1 MSIERIP
8 AVRALPS
15 RDGLSRHEALRRHL
29 RDLRETERRTLLL
42 AHDLSILATLLS
54 LSLALTGRPQWPV
67 ALTWLAVTVT
77 GLYATEQ
84 YALRPHHDR
93 ALTLSILTG
102 FLASLAVAAC
112 FPPLGPTAIALVVAL
127 GAIGLLLPA
136 GRRLLENAL
145 THPVSRQRVLL
156 FGTPLE
162 ASEAYQELQRHPLSG
177 KHPIGLV
184 MTRGYLPQPFPLLV
198 LGQQDQLPH
207 AAERWNADMV
217 VAGLEALQTPSWGRR
232 LPPALGTT
240 DLPTLCARLS
250 GRVPVRR
257 VDARW
262 FVEHFRWR
270 RGWLYKGLARTRD
283 VVVAGT
289 ALISLAPLM
298 MAIALALACE
308 RSGSALLV
316 HPHLGRHGRVFP
328 LHAFRTL
335 GPNRRVTRVGH
346 LLRATRLNKLPHLWS
361 VLWGEMSLIGPTP
374 HPVEMAAE
382 LAGYMP
388 HYQRR
393 HLVKP
398 GLLGWAQV
406 RDPFGPAVRDLE
418 QVLGYDLFYVYQRSH
433 RLDAVILLRSAWV
446 PLARAAAPFSR

>member
-1 MSIERIP
+1 MTIERLPIATP
-8 AVRALPS
+8 VPS
-15 RDGLSRHEALRRHL
+15 RDGLSRHETLRRHL

-42 AHDLSILATLLS
+42 AHDLLVLTALLAVF
-54 LSLALTGRPQWPV
+54 LTDPTTWPI
-67 ALTWLAVTVT
+67 ALTWLVVTPL

-93 ALTLSILTG
+93 ALGISLITG
-102 FLASLAVAAC
+102 FLAAALAAVLVS
-112 FPPLGPTAIALVVAL
+112 PGWPTAIALVLTLA
-127 GAIGLLLPA
+127 AISLVLPA

-145 THPVSRQRVLL
+145 THPLARQRVLL

-162 ASEAYQELQRHPLSG
+162 AAEACRELQAHPLSG
-177 KHPIGLV
+177 KQPIGLV
-184 MTRGYLPQPFPLLV
+184 ITRGYLPQRFPLLV
-198 LGQQDQLPH
+198 LGNQEQLPH
-207 AAERWNADMV
+207 VAERWNADIV
-217 VAGLEALQTPSWGRR
+217 IAGLEALQTPSWWRR
-232 LPPALGTT
+232 LPPALGLT
-240 DLPTLCARLS
+240 DLPTLCSRLS

-257 VDARW
+257 VDERW

-283 VVVAGT
+283 VAVAGT
-289 ALISLAPLM
+289 GLILLAPVM

-308 RSGSALLV
+308 RAGPTLLV
-316 HPHLGRHGRVFP
+316 HPHLGRHSRAFP

-335 GPNRRVTRVGH
+335 DGRRRVTRVGRV
-346 LLRATRLNKLPHLWS
+346 LRATRLNKLPHLWS
-361 VLWGEMSLIGPTP
+361 VLWGEMSLVGPTP

-398 GLLGWAQV
+398 GLTGWAQV
-406 RDPFGPAVRDLE
+406 REPFDPSVRDLE
-418 QVLGYDLFYVYQRSH
+418 RVLGYDLFYVQRRSH
-433 RLDAVILLRSAWV
+433 RLDAVILLRSGWV
-446 PLARAAAPFSR
+446 ALARACSSNQ